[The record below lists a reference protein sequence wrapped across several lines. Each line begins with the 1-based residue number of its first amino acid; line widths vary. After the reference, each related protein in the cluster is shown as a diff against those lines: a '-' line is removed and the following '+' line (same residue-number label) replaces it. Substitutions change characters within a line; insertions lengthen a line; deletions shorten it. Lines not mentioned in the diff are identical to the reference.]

1 MLNHI
6 DLCMSTC
13 DVVLK
18 IYQDV
23 QLYNHENMAT
33 CRTFGVFYYIY
44 VLKIS
49 MLIKNGGICV
59 VNY

>member
-13 DVVLK
+13 VVVLK

-23 QLYNHENMAT
+23 QLFGKNMSE
-33 CRTFGVFYYIY
+33 VIKY
-44 VLKIS
+44 LKIITY
-49 MLIKNGGICV
+49 LT
-59 VNY
+59 